1 MKKPPTFFKE
11 ASTIQQ
17 FLYLCCK
24 NGSLIDKGGIKVSVK
39 KEDPRAIRSKRL
51 LKEAVQSLLIE
62 TQNLQELTVQKVT
75 AKAELNRATF
85 YLHYLDMQDLLKHI
99 VHDIFDDLS
108 KKLSP
113 LLDLEPVDLDEQM
126 LTFLDYFYQNR
137 KYLSV
142 LFEEKAFQKKLHNF
156 IVEFVQARRDLKKIV
171 AEDAV
176 SKDIIASSILGILM
190 WWIRDGKHYSS
201 EYIAQQMS
209 VWMTRRRQ

>member
-1 MKKPPTFFKE
+1 MS
-11 ASTIQQ
+11 A
-17 FLYLCCK
+17 
-24 NGSLIDKGGIKVSVK
+24 K

-51 LKEAVQSLLIE
+51 LKEAVQSILIE
-62 TQNLQELTVQKVT
+62 SQDLQELTVKKVT

-85 YLHYLDMQDLLKHI
+85 YLHFLDMQDLMKH
-99 VHDIFDDLS
+99 VVYDIFDDLS

-113 LLDLEPVDLDEQM
+113 LLQLESVNSDEQM
-126 LTFLDYFYQNR
+126 ITFLDYFYQHR

-156 IVEFVQARRDLKKIV
+156 IVDFIQARRDLRQIV
-171 AEDAV
+171 KENAV

-201 EYIAQQMS
+201 EYIAGQMS
-209 VWMTRRRQ
+209 VWMTRR

>member
-1 MKKPPTFFKE
+1 MS
-11 ASTIQQ
+11 AR
-17 FLYLCCK
+17 
-24 NGSLIDKGGIKVSVK
+24 

-51 LKEAVQSLLIE
+51 LKEAVISLLIE
-62 TQNLQELTVQKVT
+62 SQNLQELTVQKIT

-85 YLHYLDMQDLLKHI
+85 YLHYVDMQDLLKH
-99 VHDIFDDLS
+99 VVYDIFDDLS

-113 LLDLEPVDLDEQM
+113 LLQPEHVDLDEHR
-126 LTFLDYFYQNR
+126 LTFLDYFYQHR

-156 IVEFVQARRDLKKIV
+156 IVEFVQARRDLNKIV
-171 AEDAV
+171 TEDAV

-201 EYIAQQMS
+201 EYIAHQMS
-209 VWMTRRRQ
+209 VWMTRRY

>member
-1 MKKPPTFFKE
+1 M
-11 ASTIQQ
+11 
-17 FLYLCCK
+17 
-24 NGSLIDKGGIKVSVK
+24 SVK

-51 LKEAVQSLLIE
+51 LKEAVKSLLIE
-62 TQNLQELTVQKVT
+62 SQNLQALTVQKVT
-75 AKAELNRATF
+75 VIAELNRATF
-85 YLHYLDMQDLLKHI
+85 YLHYLDMHNLIEH
-99 VHDIFDDLS
+99 VVSDIFDDLY

-113 LLDLEPVDLDEQM
+113 LLQLEPVDLDEQM
-126 LTFLDYFYQNR
+126 LTFLDYFYQHR

-156 IVEFVQARRDLKKIV
+156 IVDFVQARRDLQKIV
-171 AEDAV
+171 TENTV

-209 VWMTRRRQ
+209 VWMTRGR